1 MVTGIVI
8 KGWLYDHEKIRR
20 ICCLGEGIQA
30 GQHNG
35 IHNKVAN
42 SNNLYVCMYDSFLH
56 TASVVGELIITL
68 LFAFIIQSM
77 FRLGLFLVNGKN
89 FKISIQKLSTS
100 RQ

>member
-35 IHNKVAN
+35 IHNKVTN
-42 SNNLYVCMYDSFLH
+42 SNNLYVCMYDLFLH

-68 LFAFIIQSM
+68 LFAFITQSM
-77 FRLGLFLVNGKN
+77 FRVDSA
-89 FKISIQKLSTS
+89 KISKFQFKS
-100 RQ
+100 

>member
-42 SNNLYVCMYDSFLH
+42 SNNLYVWF
-56 TASVVGELIITL
+56 V
-68 LFAFIIQSM
+68 FAYRFGSGRTNNNIAIRFYYSINVPIGFIFS
-77 FRLGLFLVNGKN
+77 
-89 FKISIQKLSTS
+89 
-100 RQ
+100 